1 LEPNSRTAVRD
12 VTIQARDLYDRMLAL
27 YPNRINPESLWGA
40 PLPQKAQLERSL
52 THRRVFANLV
62 KPSPLSIVLANA
74 APFLKSN
81 YGDELVRSPRMTGTI
96 AEESMCQEK

>member
-1 LEPNSRTAVRD
+1 MSPSRLATS
-12 VTIQARDLYDRMLAL
+12 TTGCSPSIPTGSIPDRCG
-27 YPNRINPESLWGA
+27 GA

-62 KPSPLSIVLANA
+62 KPSPLSIILANA

-96 AEESMCQEK
+96 AEESMCQER